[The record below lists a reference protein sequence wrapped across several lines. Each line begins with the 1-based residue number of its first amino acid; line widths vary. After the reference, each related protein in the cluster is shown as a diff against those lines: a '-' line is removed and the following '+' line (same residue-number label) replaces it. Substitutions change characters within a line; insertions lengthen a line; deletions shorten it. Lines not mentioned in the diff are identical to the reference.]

1 MSDQPGRT
9 PSPTVGLRRI
19 EYVDDAGTEHRYSH
33 LLLGCPG
40 CGGFH
45 TVYVNTEPGDTGAEP
60 WEWDG
65 NLDAPTVSPSIL
77 VNASRPDHRCHSF
90 VRAGCWEYLSD
101 CDHDLA
107 GQTVPLGPLPSWA
120 LSDLVATNAKEPT

>member
-1 MSDQPGRT
+1 MSAKRPYQPTAGT
-9 PSPTVGLRRI
+9 RRI
-19 EYVDDAGTEHRYSH
+19 EYGGTTGTENRYTH

-45 TVYVNTEPGDTGAEP
+45 TVYVNTEPGDTGLNP

-77 VNASRPDHRCHSF
+77 VNATRPGHRCHSF
-90 VRAGCWEYLSD
+90 VRGGMWEFLSD
-101 CDHDLA
+101 CDHALA
-107 GQTVPLGPLPSWA
+107 GQTVPLAPLPEWA
-120 LSDLVATNAKEPT
+120 LTDLTATNGKGSS